1 VNHATNKKIR
11 TLNIGGHMGRSLA
24 AACALAL
31 AAPMLLLPAPLQAN
45 DRTLPMRF
53 ALRLEGPAKAC
64 TAHCR
69 LFVAAS
75 GAITADTSRDF
86 ENFAQGRELGGAT
99 LALDSDGGSVHG
111 AIRLGREI
119 RALGLNTTVGRL
131 ADLDRDG
138 EARIRRA
145 SFSGDADCES
155 MCAFVLLGGVHR
167 SVPGRARV
175 MVHQI
180 WLGDRRD
187 DPTAADYSAE
197 DLVLVQ
203 RDIGKL
209 AQYTV
214 DMGASIEVLDLALRI
229 PPWEPMH
236 VMTPTEIRDARVA
249 TVESVKPATATVAAV
264 PPATVMPPP
273 ITDGRRESVISERR
287 WAMVDHAGSVALAR
301 SHPLTFEGADIGSF
315 DLMIS
320 CGGGSES
327 YDVRYNEHRYGERK
341 RALAALRTVTVNV
354 GNDSVTLK
362 VVSSQRRSDSD
373 ELVSF
378 AAGTVPA
385 ALIDAFAAAGNHS
398 ITVET
403 ESAGLVT
410 GIRIGNTGAQQNLPQ
425 LAASCRKALGD
436 RAELVLPRTG
446 GIVAAK

>member
-1 VNHATNKKIR
+1 
-11 TLNIGGHMGRSLA
+11 MGRSFA

-31 AAPMLLLPAPLQAN
+31 AAPLLLLPVPLRAS
-45 DRTLPMRF
+45 DRTLPMQF

-64 TAHCR
+64 GAHCR

-75 GAITADTSRDF
+75 GAITAETPRDF
-86 ENFAQGRELGGAT
+86 ADFAQGRALGGAT
-99 LALDSDGGSVHG
+99 VVLDSDGGSVHG
-111 AIRLGREI
+111 AIKLGREI
-119 RALGLNTTVGRL
+119 RALGLDTMVGHL
-131 ADLDRDG
+131 ADLGRDSD
-138 EARIRRA
+138 ANIRRA
-145 SFSGDADCES
+145 SISGEANCES

-167 SVPGRARV
+167 SVPADARV

-187 DPTAADYSAE
+187 DPTAANYSAE

-236 VMTPTEIRDARVA
+236 VMTAAELRNARVA
-249 TVESVKPATATVAAV
+249 TVGSVNPGAATVATLPPATAA
-264 PPATVMPPP
+264 PSR
-273 ITDGRRESVISERR
+273 ITDGLHASAISGRR
-287 WAMVDHAGSVALAR
+287 WAMVNRAGSVALAR

-315 DLMIS
+315 DLMVA
-320 CGGGSES
+320 CGGGSDS
-327 YDVRYNEHRYGERK
+327 YDVRYSEHRHGARK
-341 RALAALRTVTVNV
+341 AALAAPRSVTVYV
-354 GNDSVTLK
+354 GNGSATLK
-362 VVSSQRRSDSD
+362 VLSSQRRSQPD
-373 ELVSF
+373 EVVSF
-378 AAGTVPA
+378 AGGTVPA

-403 ESAGLVT
+403 ESAAFVT

-425 LAASCRKALGD
+425 LAAHCRKALSD
-436 RAELVLPRTG
+436 RAELVPGRTG
-446 GIVAAK
+446 GVAAAK